1 MLGDSLPNQYGLGF
15 SVHTGNDQIL
25 RIAVPERGPGAKRFR
40 YRGVGA
46 KLEKLRHQRRASRRY
61 AGMAA
66 LTLLRSPDFRRTAD
80 CIAPQPRA
88 GLFDVCLLVVWSVAT
103 SASILGNWARGH
115 TTPKT
120 RSPSRDPLSV
130 CASFV
135 GNLIEPYRFAP
146 RLRRQFKE
154 RLWLLVNASDRATA
168 GRTAE
173 RFRRW
178 RSRNRRNPCPKL
190 SRGNFDHLFY

>member
-1 MLGDSLPNQYGLGF
+1 MHRIRLHYTVRLDGSLDILALQKFAGGRLGF
-15 SVHTGNDQIL
+15 
-25 RIAVPERGPGAKRFR
+25 
-40 YRGVGA
+40 
-46 KLEKLRHQRRASRRY
+46 
-61 AGMAA
+61 
-66 LTLLRSPDFRRTAD
+66 
-80 CIAPQPRA
+80 
-88 GLFDVCLLVVWSVAT
+88 
-103 SASILGNWARGH
+103 LGNWARGH

-173 RFRRW
+173 R
-178 RSRNRRNPCPKL
+178 
-190 SRGNFDHLFY
+190 